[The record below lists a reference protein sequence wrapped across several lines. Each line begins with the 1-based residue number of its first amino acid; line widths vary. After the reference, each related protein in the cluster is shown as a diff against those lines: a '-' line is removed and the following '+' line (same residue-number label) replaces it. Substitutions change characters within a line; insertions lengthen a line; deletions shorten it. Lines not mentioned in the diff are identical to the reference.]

1 MAAAA
6 GVRLEANVSTT
17 MSGQVLVA
25 EARRIGEQ
33 TAATWADEVD
43 DQARFPSETVAELRR
58 SGLLAALVPSA
69 RGRFRASM
77 EEM

>member
-69 RGRFRASM
+69 RGGSGASM